1 MEIEK
6 QPSNKLILSGLLL
19 GLLVSSLNQTIT
31 VTAMTTTVQE
41 LGGISLF
48 GWTLSIYMVMS
59 TASMPIYGKLADL
72 YGRKRTYLLGM
83 VLFLLGSSLC
93 GPAGNM
99 THLIVFRGIQ
109 GLGAGSMLPIA
120 LAIVGDLFP
129 PERRDKLQSMFASV
143 FGLASILGPALGG
156 FLTELVSWHWVCFVN
171 LFLGVTAMCL
181 LAVGHRENRIKHKL
195 IIDWPG
201 AITLGGSVI
210 AILLALVLGDAGK
223 QTEGMLAGFYG
234 LGGILL
240 GLFLWMESQVK
251 APILPL
257 ALFRHRLAS
266 SASVV
271 SFFVS
276 AGMFGAIPFVPF
288 FLHEVQGVSPA
299 LAGAMVIPY
308 MLAFFVGN
316 VVSRRLM
323 SCFTYRQMVLTSLL
337 IIGIG
342 FGLLS
347 MIDTQTTLQTVATY
361 MIVAGLGTGQLMPV
375 LKTAMQSAV
384 SKQHSGSFP
393 SLFGFVRSMGSTIG
407 VSLMGLLMHVQP
419 DHSLGIEIEEVFTLG
434 LFFVIMALLAA
445 LFLGKAQLVKRDS
458 SELKSLQARRSLQ

>member
-1 MEIEK
+1 MENEK
-6 QPSNKLILSGLLL
+6 QPSTKLILAGLLL
-19 GLLVSSLNQTIT
+19 GLLVSSLNQAIT

-48 GWTLSIYMVMS
+48 GWTLSIYMLMA
-59 TASMPIYGKLADL
+59 TASIPIYGKLAAL
-72 YGRKRTYLLGM
+72 YGRKRTYMLGM

-93 GPAGNM
+93 GLTGNM

-109 GLGAGSMLPIA
+109 GLGAGSMLPITF
-120 LAIVGDLFP
+120 AIVRDLFP
-129 PERRDKLQSMFASV
+129 PERRNKLQSIFASV
-143 FGLASILGPALGG
+143 FSLASILGPALGG
-156 FLTELVSWHWVCFVN
+156 FLTELLSWYWVCFFN
-171 LFLGVTAMCL
+171 LFFGVAAICL
-181 LAVGHRENRIKHKL
+181 LAIGYRENRNKHKL

-210 AILLALVLGDAGK
+210 AIFLALVLGDAGM

-257 ALFRHRLAS
+257 ALFRHRLVS

-276 AGMFGAIPFVPF
+276 AGMFGAITFVPF
-288 FLHEVQGVSPA
+288 FLHEVRGVGPA

-308 MLAFFVGN
+308 MLAYFVGN
-316 VVSRRLM
+316 VVSMRLM
-323 SCFTYRQMVLTSLL
+323 SRFTYRQIVLTSLL
-337 IIGIG
+337 IIGVG

-393 SLFGFVRSMGSTIG
+393 SLLGFVRSMGSTIG
-407 VSLMGLLMHVQP
+407 VCLMGILIYVQP

-434 LFFVIMALLAA
+434 FFFVIMALLAA
-445 LFLGKAQLVKRDS
+445 LFLGKAQLNRGDS
-458 SELKSLQARRSLQ
+458 SELQSLQARRSLQ